1 MTDKFLESTGNR
13 FVLLQFLFLMLPYL
27 VFKFGVIF
35 GNLFLY
41 PGLLNFIFLK
51 SDFAGIQRHLHLF
64 KLGLRLEYLC
74 IQRFWFVTDFLPQ
87 STERFPN
94 LPQLCKTRLHNL
106 SSYRLDK
113 SILPRHPPL
122 QSLLCSQ
129 TLYPIIRRHKSV
141 TINFPA
147 LLHKSSAGPAM

>member
-1 MTDKFLESTGNR
+1 MFHESTGNR
-13 FVLLQFLFLMLPYL
+13 FVLLLFLFLKLTCL
-27 VFKFGVIF
+27 VFKFGLIF

-41 PGLLNFIFLK
+41 PGLLNFTFLK
-51 SDFAGIQRHLHLF
+51 NDFTGNQRYLHLF
-64 KLGLRLEYLC
+64 KLGLRLEYLYVVN
-74 IQRFWFVTDFLPQ
+74 FSTQ

-106 SSYRLDK
+106 SRYRLDK